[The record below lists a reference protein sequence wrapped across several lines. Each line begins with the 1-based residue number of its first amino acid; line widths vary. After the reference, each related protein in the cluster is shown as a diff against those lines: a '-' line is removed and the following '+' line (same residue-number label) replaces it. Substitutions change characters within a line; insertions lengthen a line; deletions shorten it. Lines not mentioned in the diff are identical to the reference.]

1 MQKTLNRMV
10 AIDLLKTLAIFGV
23 VFIHSNNENVI
34 TEYISEMFRFAVPVF
49 VVFFTFF
56 LEKSLSN
63 VTSKQEYFSIL
74 TKKFY
79 MLFVPY
85 IFFTIVYFFILND
98 VSKIQPRDLI
108 TGYWSGMGW
117 SGQYFF
123 IVLFQLIIFFPLIQK
138 LSNIKTKWIFF
149 LFILNLLFYILM
161 AYALWQ
167 IPIISN
173 ISDRLFIYWIP
184 YAILGIL
191 LYRNINYFKQF
202 ANAYVVILSLML
214 IPLEFIVLDYYK
226 FIHSPYVLPTV
237 LIASVLISIYFIVHN
252 NLIASYMSEQVKNL
266 SVYISKRTLGI
277 FVLNPYFIFLLKP
290 YITLENS

>member
-1 MQKTLNRMV
+1 
-10 AIDLLKTLAIFGV
+10 
-23 VFIHSNNENVI
+23 
-34 TEYISEMFRFAVPVF
+34 
-49 VVFFTFF
+49 
-56 LEKSLSN
+56 
-63 VTSKQEYFSIL
+63 
-74 TKKFY
+74 
-79 MLFVPY
+79 
-85 IFFTIVYFFILND
+85 
-98 VSKIQPRDLI
+98 
-108 TGYWSGMGW
+108 
-117 SGQYFF
+117 
-123 IVLFQLIIFFPLIQK
+123 
-138 LSNIKTKWIFF
+138 
-149 LFILNLLFYILM
+149 M

-290 YITLENS
+290 YITLENSYMQSIEIVLFAITVFCLSLLSVWILEKTFFKKLVVN